1 MNIKFSGLD
10 KTLAILN
17 PKIYK
22 KALNRTVN
30 DIGAKTRTQMVKAV
44 RKAYNIR
51 ATKLKQHMQIKR
63 SRYDDMQYVMHIQS
77 RRRNVMNFAAK
88 KLRANGKV
96 SVKIK
101 KDRGRAT
108 LRHAFIA
115 KNGAVLHRIGNTQ
128 EVEGVTT
135 LSITQM
141 FNKKIVKEASDMAAK
156 EFDKKLQSN
165 FNFYINK
172 VK

>member
-1 MNIKFSGLD
+1 MNIEFDGAD
-10 KTLAILN
+10 KVLATLN
-17 PKIYK
+17 PKVYK

-44 RKAYNIR
+44 RKAYSIR

-63 SRYDDMQYVMHIQS
+63 SRYDDMKYIMHIQS
-77 RRRNVMNFAAK
+77 KKRNVMNFAAK

-108 LRHAFIA
+108 LRHTFIA

-128 EVEGVTT
+128 EVKGVTT

-141 FNKKIVKEASDMAAK
+141 FNKKIVKEASNMATK
-156 EFDKKLQSN
+156 EFGKKLQDN
-165 FNFYINK
+165 FDFYISK
-172 VK
+172 A